1 MGTIAKDNK
10 KRHFDVIGGP
20 LVDKSPWRP
29 QWLPRIDTAGD
40 FQIPVIHNSGLR
52 STPIGMCSLHRG
64 AALTSRPDW
73 LIHGYLDD
81 TVLLPLLKNPA
92 GKLNLVSEY
101 LGFVT
106 PDFSITA
113 EMPLQDRIWSVWRS
127 RAVGAY
133 FASRGISVIPN
144 VRWAALDDLT
154 WTLDGIEDC
163 GTIAV
168 STQGLCSDHQF
179 RDLLA
184 DGLRRISE
192 RLPSSQLLVYG
203 PTPRTVSDSLGG
215 FKSVQ
220 FFSTDYSRVF
230 GRGKF

>member
-1 MGTIAKDNK
+1 MATIATDAK
-10 KRHFDVIGGP
+10 KTHPDVLGRP
-20 LVDKSPWRP
+20 LVDVSPWRP
-29 QWLPRIDTAGD
+29 HWLPQIRTAGD
-40 FQIPVIHNSGLR
+40 FQLPVIQNVGPA
-52 STPIGMCSLHRG
+52 STPGGMSSLRRNIP
-64 AALTSRPDW
+64 LTVRPNW
-73 LIHGYLDD
+73 LVHGYLDD
-81 TVLLPLLKNPA
+81 TMLLPILRNPA
-92 GKLNLVSEY
+92 SKLNLVSGY

-127 RAVGAY
+127 RAIGAY
-133 FASRGISVIPN
+133 FASRGITVIPN

-184 DGLRRISE
+184 EGLRRISE

-203 PTPRTVSDSLGG
+203 PTPRPVSDSLGG

-230 GRGKF
+230 DRGKF